1 MTERQLQFR
10 VGVFVLTAMTIAAAL
25 IFQFSDLRDVFS
37 KHYELLAHFE
47 SAPGVLE
54 GAPVRM
60 NGIQIGTVSMINLDR
75 QNGGVLLQL
84 SINEGYSIRSD
95 SIVSLQSSLL
105 GDSTVEI
112 SPVVSP
118 VEFDGR
124 TILSGQN
131 PPDLMGIV
139 QRMETQLAQTM
150 TSFESTSREWQL
162 VARNINGLVDTNRG
176 DLHAV
181 IYRTAESLDEFTNT
195 MKQAGKAFDNTNRLI
210 GDPETITN
218 LRTAFTGLPVIVN
231 ETRQTIT
238 AMRQTVSSIN
248 GNLKNI
254 EGVTEPLAKH
264 TTSIVVRLDQSLANI
279 EQITG
284 ELRDVAQIASKS
296 DGSLKRFLEDPS
308 LYTDLENSAMSLSM
322 LLKNLQPI
330 VQDMRVF
337 TDKVARRP
345 ELLGVGGALR
355 PSSGLK
361 DDELIE
367 RAGFESLR
375 K

>member
-10 VGVFVLTAMTIAAAL
+10 VGMFVVVAMTIAAVL

-37 KHYELLAHFE
+37 KRYELLAHFD
-47 SAPGVLE
+47 SAPGVLP

-60 NGIQIGTVSMINLDR
+60 NGIHIGNVSRINLDR

-84 SINEGYSIRSD
+84 SINEGYHLRSD
-95 SIVSLQSSLL
+95 SVVSLQSSLL
-105 GDSTVEI
+105 GDATIEI
-112 SPVVSP
+112 SPGVSP
-118 VEFDGR
+118 VDFDNR
-124 TILSGQN
+124 TILNGET

-139 QRMETQLAQTM
+139 QRMEVQLATTM

-162 VARNINGLVDTNRG
+162 VARNINGLVETNRG
-176 DLHAV
+176 DLHSV
-181 IYRTAESLDEFTNT
+181 IDRTAESLDEFTNT

-210 GDPETITN
+210 GDPETVAN
-218 LRTAFTGLPVIVN
+218 LRQAFAGLPIIVN

-238 AMRQTVSSIN
+238 AMRHTVDSIN

-279 EQITG
+279 EKITG
-284 ELRDVAQIASKS
+284 ELRDVAEIASRS

-308 LYTDLENSAMSLSM
+308 LYNDLENSAMSLSV
-322 LLKNLQPI
+322 LLKNLHPI
-330 VQDMRVF
+330 VKDMRVF

-361 DDELIE
+361 DEEIIE
-367 RAGFESLR
+367 RAGFESPR
-375 K
+375 Q